1 MFRVKKV
8 LNHNAVLAIR
18 TGDNQEFLILGKGVG
33 FGRKVSE
40 YIDAGE
46 GDTVYS
52 LQQSG
57 ERGSAEG
64 IVRAV
69 SPVCLELANEVL
81 NRAEEAFGKIDRS
94 ILFSMADHLE
104 YAIKRIRS
112 KEQISNPLTEDIRV
126 LFHREYKVAGCIGPL
141 LKEALDIEIDEHEI
155 GYIAL
160 HVHSAIEDE
169 NVSQAMQ
176 VARAVR
182 ECITLVEQQTGK
194 TIDAVSLAY
203 NRLMNHVRYMV
214 ARALTGE
221 QLKLNMNDYMEVRF
235 PEAFRT
241 AAVICEEIGRSLH
254 CELDEVETG
263 YLAMHI
269 ERVTSDELS
278 GVDLEA

>member
-8 LNHNAVLAIR
+8 LNHNAVLALG
-18 TGDNQEFLILGKGVG
+18 TVDNKEFLLIGKGIG

-40 YIDAGE
+40 YMDVRE
-46 GDTVYS
+46 EDTVYS
-52 LQQSG
+52 LQQYG
-57 ERGSAEG
+57 ERGSAES
-64 IVRAV
+64 IVKAV
-69 SPVCLELANEVL
+69 SPVCFELANEVL
-81 NRAEEAFGKIDRS
+81 GRAEKAFGKIDRS

-112 KEQISNPLTEDIRV
+112 SEQISNPLTEDIRV
-126 LFHREYKVAGCIGPL
+126 LFHQEYKVAECIGPL
-141 LKEALDIEIDEHEI
+141 IKEALNIDIDEHEI

-160 HVHSAIEDE
+160 HIHSAIEDE

-182 ECITLVEQQTGK
+182 ECITLVEQKTGK

-221 QLKLNMNDYMEVRF
+221 QLKLNMNDYIEVRF
-235 PEAFRT
+235 PESFQT
-241 AAVICEEIGRSLH
+241 AAVICETIGHSLH
-254 CELDEVETG
+254 CKLEEVEIG

-269 ERVTSDELS
+269 ERVMSDELQ
-278 GVDLEA
+278 GERL